1 MANTVL
7 WLDGVAMPTPS
18 KLTIT
23 KNKVWSKNTGRSST
37 GTFIGD
43 IVAIKDKLQSEWK
56 TMSQENSALLDS
68 IVENTSIRV
77 KYVDPSDS
85 KGRTVEKVMYA
96 NDPSYPVYSYVDGFS
111 RYTGVGVNLIEL

>member
-43 IVAIKDKLQSEWK
+43 IVAIKDKLQIEWK

-68 IVENTSIRV
+68 IVKILQSELSMWIR
-77 KYVDPSDS
+77 PIQ
-85 KGRTVEKVMYA
+85 KGGRLK
-96 NDPSYPVYSYVDGFS
+96 
-111 RYTGVGVNLIEL
+111 R

>member
-43 IVAIKDKLQSEWK
+43 IVAIKDKLQIEWK

-77 KYVDPSDS
+77 KYVDPSD
-85 KGRTVEKVMYA
+85 
-96 NDPSYPVYSYVDGFS
+96 
-111 RYTGVGVNLIEL
+111 

>member
-1 MANTVL
+1 MADTVL

-37 GTFIGD
+37 GAFIGD
-43 IVAIKDKLQSEWK
+43 IVAVKDKLQIEWK
-56 TMSQENSALLDS
+56 TMDQKNGALLDS
-68 IVENTSIRV
+68 IVAKPSFTV
-77 KYVDPSDS
+77 KYIDPSDS
-85 KGRTVEKVMYA
+85 DGKVVEKKMYS
-96 NDPSYPVYSYVDGFS
+96 NDPSYPVYSYAKGLT

>member
-43 IVAIKDKLQSEWK
+43 IVAIKDKLQIEWK

-68 IVENTSIRV
+68 IVKNTSIRV

-85 KGRTVEKVMYA
+85 KGRTV
-96 NDPSYPVYSYVDGFS
+96 YSYADGFS